1 MNAPHVLSKT
11 ALRADLPKDRGPA
24 DSSGRLC
31 ALDLL
36 RGINLLS
43 MIAYHGA
50 YDLVYLYGVNLPG
63 YRGLP
68 GYLWQQS
75 ICWIFIFLSGFC
87 FCLGRFHGG
96 RRIKRGLLLSACG
109 LLITAV
115 TALVMPQ
122 SLIIMGVLSFFGLA
136 VLLTVLLYPLFTRIP
151 APIGLICCLLLF
163 FITRDVPSGYLGFE
177 GLRLCALPQFLY
189 QGVFMM
195 ILGFPW
201 PGFFSTDYFP
211 LLPWIFLFWSGFFT
225 FRCTLGKRASDNG
238 PAFLRRR
245 LCAPL
250 EFIGRHTLPVYM
262 IHQPVLMAVF
272 LLAQGAGIL

>member
-1 MNAPHVLSKT
+1 MMKMFPNTGAVSQET
-11 ALRADLPKDRGPA
+11 ADRAA
-24 DSSGRLC
+24 SSRLWF
-31 ALDLL
+31 LDLL
-36 RGINLLS
+36 RGINLIS

-75 ICWIFIFLSGFC
+75 ICWLFIFLSGFS

-96 RRIKRGLLLSACG
+96 RRVKRGLLLTACG

-136 VLLTVLLYPLFTRIP
+136 VLLI
-151 APIGLICCLLLF
+151 LF
-163 FITRDVPSGYLGFE
+163 FLTRDVPSGYLGFE
-177 GLRLCALPQFLY
+177 GLRLCALPDFLY
-189 QGVFMM
+189 RGVFMI

-201 PGFFSTDYFP
+201 PGFFSTDYFS

-225 FRCTLGKRASDNG
+225 FRCTPYGRGLRQW
-238 PAFLRRR
+238 PAFFRHR
-245 LCAPL
+245 LCPFL
-250 EFIGRHTLPVYM
+250 EFIGRHTLPIYM
-262 IHQPVLMAVF
+262 IHQPALMAVF
-272 LLAQGAGIL
+272 LLAQGIGVL

>member
-1 MNAPHVLSKT
+1 MMKMFPNTGAVSQET
-11 ALRADLPKDRGPA
+11 ADRAA
-24 DSSGRLC
+24 SSRLWF
-31 ALDLL
+31 LDLL
-36 RGINLLS
+36 RGINLIS

-75 ICWIFIFLSGFC
+75 ICWLFIFLSGFS

-96 RRIKRGLLLSACG
+96 RRVKRGLLLTACG

-136 VLLTVLLYPLFTRIP
+136 VLLTALLYPLFTRIP
-151 APIGLICCLLLF
+151 APAGLICCLLLF
-163 FITRDVPSGYLGFE
+163 FLTRDVPSGYLGFE
-177 GLRLCALPQFLY
+177 GLRLCALPDFLY
-189 QGVFMM
+189 RGVFMM

-201 PGFFSTDYFP
+201 PGFFSTDYFS

-225 FRCTLGKRASDNG
+225 FRCTPYGRGLWQW
-238 PAFLRRR
+238 PAFFRSR
-245 LCAPL
+245 LCPFL
-250 EFIGRHTLPVYM
+250 EFIGRHTLPIYM
-262 IHQPVLMAVF
+262 IHQPALMAVF
-272 LLAQGAGIL
+272 LLAQGIGVL